1 MTTKIEVTVNVSPDG
16 FLGYDPDAIAK
27 IDQDASR
34 SIYCDAVRK
43 EVSKCYP
50 ELDLTFEFRDA
61 THAYE
66 GDIEDNVRAGLTDIE
81 SEIYDAGMFWV
92 DK

>member
-27 IDQDASR
+27 IDADASF
-34 SIYCDAVRK
+34 SAYCSKVRA
-43 EVSKCYP
+43 EAAECYP

-61 THAYE
+61 TYAYE
-66 GDIEDNVRAGLTDIE
+66 GDIEDDVRDGLTDIE
-81 SEIYDAGMFWV
+81 SNIYDAGMFWV
-92 DK
+92 EL